1 MALARWK
8 NCVEQSLKRNTE
20 QVEWRRASQVWRESE
35 TSPEVTM
42 TAFRQGDAEDM
53 LHNYGARLSQRIGSL
68 FLAIV
73 ILILVYASVAYVPAG
88 HVGVLTLFGRVTD
101 DVLQEGTHFV
111 NPFKINNT
119 MSIRTQELKETA
131 SVPSDEGLVM
141 TLDTS
146 LLFRLSPEKAAEVF
160 RTIGP
165 NYVQVVV
172 EPNLRST
179 IRAVTSQ
186 HSANALYTG
195 AREEVAQQINKEL
208 VQQLGARGVEV
219 QSVLL
224 RDIQLPQML
233 KGSIEAKQQ
242 AEQDSLRMAF
252 ILQKEKQEADRKRI
266 EAQGIRDFQTTVA
279 QGISQQLLEWKGIE
293 ATERLSAS
301 TNTKIVIIGNT
312 KNGLPLV
319 LEPK

>member
-1 MALARWK
+1 M
-8 NCVEQSLKRNTE
+8 S
-20 QVEWRRASQVWRESE
+20 
-35 TSPEVTM
+35 
-42 TAFRQGDAEDM
+42 AFRSQDAEDM
-53 LHNYGARLSQRIGSL
+53 LHRYGSGMPQKIG
-68 FLAIV
+68 FLLLGIF
-73 ILILVYASVAYVPAG
+73 ILILVWASVAYVPSG
-88 HVGVLTLFGRVTD
+88 HVGVLTLFGRVTG

-111 NPFKINNT
+111 NPFKVNNT

-146 LLFRLSPEKAAEVF
+146 LLFRLSPEKAADVF

-165 NYVQVVV
+165 NYVEVVV

-195 AREEVAQQINKEL
+195 AREEVAQQITKEL
-208 VQQLGARGVEV
+208 VGQLGARGVEV

-293 ATERLSAS
+293 ATERLAAS
-301 TNTKIVIIGNT
+301 TNAKVVIIGNP